1 MTQITPF
8 EMKVIYYIQLVDE
21 IIVFSLPW
29 LKALGI
35 MTVALFVGWITY
47 KLIRYAGRS

>member
-8 EMKVIYYIQLVDE
+8 EMKVIYYIQLADE

-29 LKALGI
+29 LRFFGVILIGF
-35 MTVALFVGWITY
+35 LVGWITY